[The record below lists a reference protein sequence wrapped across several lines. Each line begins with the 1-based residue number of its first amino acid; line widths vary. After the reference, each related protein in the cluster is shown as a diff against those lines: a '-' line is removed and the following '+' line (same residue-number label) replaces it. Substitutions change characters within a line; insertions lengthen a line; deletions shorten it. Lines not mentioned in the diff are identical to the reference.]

1 MSGHSKWHNI
11 QKTKGAAD
19 AKRSQIFTKIARE
32 MIVAVKTGGSGDPA
46 NNSRLAAVI
55 AKAKA
60 ANIFDSNSVLPE
72 YSYWKNVRNFCFS
85 LIKGKRTP
93 LAFQFV
99 FSLAPKNIE
108 TLLLQ
113 NDLSVQADAVQG
125 LYLNI
130 RYNGE
135 TLTCI
140 TGTSFKTFT
149 MDKTLEHAWDEMT
162 ENFFKKKGIDFELLN

>member
-1 MSGHSKWHNI
+1 MIAFSLTNI
-11 QKTKGAAD
+11 KD
-19 AKRSQIFTKIARE
+19 F
-32 MIVAVKTGGSGDPA
+32 M
-46 NNSRLAAVI
+46 SRLLLNETFDHFSFI
-55 AKAKA
+55 EGEITTFNTFHIDGFIKKEF
-60 ANIFDSNSVLPE
+60 FDSNAVLPE
-72 YSYWKNVRNFCFS
+72 YSYWKNVRNFCFF

>member
-1 MSGHSKWHNI
+1 MIAFSLTNIKDFMSHLLLNETFDHFSFIEGEITTFNTFHIDGFIK
-11 QKTKGAAD
+11 KE
-19 AKRSQIFTKIARE
+19 F
-32 MIVAVKTGGSGDPA
+32 
-46 NNSRLAAVI
+46 
-55 AKAKA
+55 
-60 ANIFDSNSVLPE
+60 FDSNTVLPE

>member
-1 MSGHSKWHNI
+1 MSHLLLNENIWSFFIYRRRDHNI
-11 QKTKGAAD
+11 QYI
-19 AKRSQIFTKIARE
+19 SHW
-32 MIVAVKTGGSGDPA
+32 
-46 NNSRLAAVI
+46 RLYQ
-55 AKAKA
+55 KEF
-60 ANIFDSNSVLPE
+60 FDSNSVLPE

-162 ENFFKKKGIDFELLN
+162 ENFFKKKGLILNY

>member
-1 MSGHSKWHNI
+1 MLF
-11 QKTKGAAD
+11 
-19 AKRSQIFTKIARE
+19 RS
-32 MIVAVKTGGSGDPA
+32 
-46 NNSRLAAVI
+46 
-55 AKAKA
+55 
-60 ANIFDSNSVLPE
+60 
-72 YSYWKNVRNFCFS
+72 
-85 LIKGKRTP
+85 
-93 LAFQFV
+93 
-99 FSLAPKNIE
+99 NIE

-149 MDKTLEHAWDEMT
+149 MDKTLEHAWDEY
-162 ENFFKKKGIDFELLN
+162 ELEGKRSPFSFDEGKAEVSYIFPIRVFGKDGVRVKELFFDKAVNVKCIECCDLSFDK

>member
-1 MSGHSKWHNI
+1 MIAFSLTNIKDFMSHLLLNETFDHFSFIEGEITTFNTFHIDGFIK
-11 QKTKGAAD
+11 KE
-19 AKRSQIFTKIARE
+19 F
-32 MIVAVKTGGSGDPA
+32 
-46 NNSRLAAVI
+46 
-55 AKAKA
+55 
-60 ANIFDSNSVLPE
+60 FDSNAVLPE
-72 YSYWKNVRNFCFS
+72 YSYWKNVRNFCFF

-113 NDLSVQADAVQG
+113 NDHSVQADAVQA

>member
-1 MSGHSKWHNI
+1 
-11 QKTKGAAD
+11 
-19 AKRSQIFTKIARE
+19 
-32 MIVAVKTGGSGDPA
+32 
-46 NNSRLAAVI
+46 
-55 AKAKA
+55 
-60 ANIFDSNSVLPE
+60 
-72 YSYWKNVRNFCFS
+72 
-85 LIKGKRTP
+85 
-93 LAFQFV
+93 
-99 FSLAPKNIE
+99 
-108 TLLLQ
+108 
-113 NDLSVQADAVQG
+113 VQG

>member
-1 MSGHSKWHNI
+1 MF
-11 QKTKGAAD
+11 A
-19 AKRSQIFTKIARE
+19 
-32 MIVAVKTGGSGDPA
+32 
-46 NNSRLAAVI
+46 
-55 AKAKA
+55 
-60 ANIFDSNSVLPE
+60 
-72 YSYWKNVRNFCFS
+72 FS
-85 LIKGKRTP
+85 LTNIKDFMSHLLLNETFDHFSFIEGEITTFNTFHIDGFIKGKRTP

>member
-1 MSGHSKWHNI
+1 MY
-11 QKTKGAAD
+11 
-19 AKRSQIFTKIARE
+19 KR
-32 MIVAVKTGGSGDPA
+32 
-46 NNSRLAAVI
+46 
-55 AKAKA
+55 
-60 ANIFDSNSVLPE
+60 
-72 YSYWKNVRNFCFS
+72 
-85 LIKGKRTP
+85 
-93 LAFQFV
+93 QFV